1 MIKGLAHVEAGSDNV
16 IQLRG
21 ENVVLHEGKLAQ
33 DLQFP
38 EDLSG
43 RVLMVKRI
51 TDLLDGHLFIGCAM
65 AGLNDPSETA
75 LAANFKKFEIGLY
88 DAPKRGKLH
97 HLTTFVSEQS

>member
-21 ENVVLHEGKLAQ
+21 ENVVLHEGQLAQ

-43 RVLMVKRI
+43 
-51 TDLLDGHLFIGCAM
+51 
-65 AGLNDPSETA
+65 
-75 LAANFKKFEIGLY
+75 
-88 DAPKRGKLH
+88 
-97 HLTTFVSEQS
+97 